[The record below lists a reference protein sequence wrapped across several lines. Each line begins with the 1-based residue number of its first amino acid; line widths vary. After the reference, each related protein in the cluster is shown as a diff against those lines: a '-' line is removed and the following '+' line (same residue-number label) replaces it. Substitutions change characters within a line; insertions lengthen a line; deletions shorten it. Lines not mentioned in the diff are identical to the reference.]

1 MNRELVAN
9 TAVVLPLVIL
19 RQPREQMQYLI
30 IGESTSVVSNLIVH
44 LYETTAHNVVLLS
57 NPQRQLAALQ
67 ILARQCDPGR
77 FTLVNGS
84 PNNEQ
89 LLLQIMRNHGV
100 DVVIDCSFVHRT
112 SSSTVAK
119 RAREGLHGLT
129 NLLDAVKEYGQ
140 LKHFLL
146 VSSQAVYGQSES
158 LEGSPLAPET
168 ECGAALMS
176 AEAVVHS
183 YVVSYDLPLAIV
195 RLSYGLINDNIEGRL
210 VNHGD
215 YVNLISTND
224 AIKDILL
231 ASNRSEN
238 AEVWNIGGDR
248 DYVAKEAL
256 YVCGT
261 AKEYTT
267 VKVLLFGSKGWIG
280 QQFSNLLRE
289 KGILYTEATTRPG
302 VDCDNA
308 IRDEIVRTGPSH
320 VISMLGRTQG
330 QGNNSIGF
338 LEGGPDKLKLNLRDN
353 LYAPWILA
361 SLCESM
367 NIHFTYLGTG
377 CLFKYNEEHGVD
389 GPGYNED
396 DNANYYGTSYS
407 AVKGI
412 TERLL
417 RHFYLTLQCRI
428 RLPVNNEKDDRNL
441 VAKVMTFEK
450 VLDIPNSITVLP
462 DCLPILLD
470 LSMKR
475 TTGVVNLVNPGAIC
489 FPEISRMY
497 REQLNSEWNY
507 EVLSAK
513 ADSSLFA
520 SRSHCRLNTALVEML
535 YPNLRSARSG
545 VMEALEKI
553 GELEG

>member
-1 MNRELVAN
+1 
-9 TAVVLPLVIL
+9 
-19 RQPREQMQYLI
+19 MQYLI

-256 YVCGT
+256 YFMKIEEEPPTSLLSTFSSEKAAKELNCHPVVGELTEFRKVCGT

-475 TTGVVNLVNPGAIC
+475 QVT
-489 FPEISRMY
+489 
-497 REQLNSEWNY
+497 
-507 EVLSAK
+507 
-513 ADSSLFA
+513 
-520 SRSHCRLNTALVEML
+520 
-535 YPNLRSARSG
+535 
-545 VMEALEKI
+545 
-553 GELEG
+553 